1 MESPASALLEA
12 LGYALFLRDE
22 TGALRLQGAP
32 PDWLG
37 KLWPG
42 LTKSRDA
49 LPLEQAS
56 PFLENFLFDAAE
68 CWSAGGEKRAR
79 SGPWVEQGA
88 DGVEISLEAI
98 ALTLNQ
104 QPALLLEKLGAVFE
118 EKKSMLQKARETVI
132 AYQRLNSE
140 TQKKEILLSCIA
152 EEMNTALANA
162 ITSLRLI
169 ELQKNSPRTQQL
181 LTLAMRATE
190 EQQAL
195 IRKVLHVFAAELEV
209 LYGRDGDAA
218 ADASLGEAIQ
228 AAADVVAES
237 FAEKRVGLRLTKSG
251 SRVAMNADQLT
262 RVIVSL
268 LENALRHSPNDS
280 EVSLEIEETSE
291 ATTVRLLDLGA
302 VLPNE
307 IADNFFARSVA
318 ADENAP
324 PQLSLQF
331 CRMAVENCHGEIG
344 CAPRANGLGNCF
356 WIRLPKVGAP

>member
-79 SGPWVEQGA
+79 SGPWVEPGDGA
-88 DGVEISLEAI
+88 EVSLEAT

-140 TQKKEILLSCIA
+140 TQKKEILLNCIA

-169 ELQKNSPRTQQL
+169 ELQKHSPRTQQL
-181 LTLAMRATE
+181 LALAMRATE

-209 LYGRDGDAA
+209 LYGRDGGAA

-237 FAEKRVGLRLTKSG
+237 FAEKRVELRLTKNE
-251 SRVAMNADQLT
+251 SRVAMNVDQLT

-307 IADNFFARSVA
+307 IADNFFARGVA
-318 ADENAP
+318 ADEDAP

-344 CAPRANGLGNCF
+344 CTPRANGRGNCF
-356 WIRLPKVGAP
+356 WIRLPKAGAR